1 MIALNI
7 NIYKLMDNRLF
18 KYLYDL
24 CTQYTFVLAISM
36 HIHMFRS
43 VSNTIVL
50 MKFQN
55 VEV

>member
-36 HIHMFRS
+36 HTYMFRS
-43 VSNTIVL
+43 VSNMVVL